1 MQMVSVESD
10 RPGSSGERGD
20 EFTQGQIGSLNECI
34 LHQAAQG
41 QCLQARTDQ
50 LAATQA
56 NDAVEK
62 GDLPATPVFAQLRIL
77 QPNIREPM
85 MFSCARGFIP
95 EAEMSGYA
103 IKVLV
108 QAVAGEDGK

>member
-1 MQMVSVESD
+1 MQIVSVIGD
-10 RPGSSGERGD
+10 GPGAPGEWGD
-20 EFTQGQIGSLNECI
+20 EFAQGQIGSLNESS

-41 QCLQARTDQ
+41 ECFQSGADQ
-50 LAATQA
+50 LTTTQA

-62 GDLPATPVFAQLRIL
+62 GDAPAPTALAQLCIL
-77 QPNIREPM
+77 QASVREPVM
-85 MFSCARGFIP
+85 LSCARGFVP

-108 QAVAGEDGK
+108 QAVAGEDRE